1 MLGVWRILSNF
12 AHCKRLLAAAG
23 KIGMQLYYWAMKM
36 SVVLRFV
43 IIGCLW
49 IAVCAWFVTRLMA
62 SGTELTLM
70 SLFPVVAS
78 GVIVFVP
85 LYKKYV
91 RDGGNRKK

>member
-1 MLGVWRILSNF
+1 
-12 AHCKRLLAAAG
+12 
-23 KIGMQLYYWAMKM
+23 MKF

-49 IAVCAWFVTRLMA
+49 AAVCACYLTRLFALGA
-62 SGTELTLM
+62 SLTLM

-78 GVIVFVP
+78 GIVVFVP

-91 RDGGNRKK
+91 RNGRK